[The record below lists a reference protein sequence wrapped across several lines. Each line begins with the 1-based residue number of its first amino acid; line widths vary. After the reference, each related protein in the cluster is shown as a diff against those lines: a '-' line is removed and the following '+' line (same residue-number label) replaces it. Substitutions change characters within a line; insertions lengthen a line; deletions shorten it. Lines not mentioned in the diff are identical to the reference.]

1 MSTVQLQPEAGGGM
15 AAGEQT
21 YLRTE
26 LGHRHD
32 RLQEALRAH
41 PADSALNALLGEVD
55 AALERMHTGSYG
67 LCDVCHEP
75 IEADR
80 LLADPL
86 TRVCLGDLSVDEQ
99 RALERDLTLAATIQ
113 RGLLPRPDFAAKG
126 WHVKYHY
133 APAGLVSGDYC
144 DLLETPAGL
153 LFMLGDVS
161 GKGVAA
167 SMLMSHLHATF
178 RSLANSDLA
187 LGAMVE
193 AANRI
198 FAEST
203 MADQYATLVVGR
215 ASDDGAVELV
225 SAGHLPVLH
234 LSSGE
239 ARSQHSTGVPLGMF
253 AAARFPA
260 LTLSLGAGDGLLLY
274 TDGLTEA
281 RNIAGEEYTFD
292 RVKALATR
300 HSAAAPHELISHCL
314 ADVTDFSRGTKP
326 FDDLTLLAIR
336 RAN

>member
-1 MSTVQLQPEAGGGM
+1 
-15 AAGEQT
+15 
-21 YLRTE
+21 
-26 LGHRHD
+26 
-32 RLQEALRAH
+32 
-41 PADSALNALLGEVD
+41 
-55 AALERMHTGSYG
+55 
-67 LCDVCHEP
+67 
-75 IEADR
+75 

-86 TRVCLGDLSVDEQ
+86 IRVCLGDLSADEQ

-113 RGLLPRPDFAAKG
+113 RGLLPRPDFAAAG

-161 GKGVAA
+161 GKGIAA

-215 ASDDGAVELV
+215 AAKDGAVELV

-234 LSSGE
+234 LCKGE

-253 AAARFPA
+253 AGARFPI
-260 LTLSLGAGDGLLLY
+260 LTVSLDAGDSLLLY

-281 RNIAGEEYTFD
+281 RNVDGEEYSFS
-292 RVKALATR
+292 RVKNLAAK
-300 HSAAAPHELISHCL
+300 HGSLPPHELISHCIT
-314 ADVTDFSRGTKP
+314 DVSEFSQGTKLT
-326 FDDLTLLAIR
+326 DDLTLLAIR